1 MKRLLL
7 LSTLLLSS
15 LVVAQHHHVAPPI
28 IRGYEHPEQV
38 SDRQAW
44 LMQLIASTSS
54 DSDQDLTKKHAQLHR
69 RSAGLKE
76 FDLTLGE
83 FRNKYDH
90 LVANYNSTISVDHE
104 AGTSAFQQAAWTQ
117 LLRDIDQLVDDTV
130 GRLRNGLPPEEW
142 KAVDARVQG
151 VKSMMG
157 VTVPQPADDPSP
169 LSRLSGRSYYD
180 GGPAILPVQEIFDQ
194 QSYSGYSTY
203 TAIDTD
209 GTNWIQTV
217 YTMGSANVNG
227 CVFDQYHGQ
236 WQPPGCPAQHSF
248 YVTNQLNGSGPSNLH
263 QGTWSYAQYVNLSQ
277 SWQAPYQEG
286 VSIESFSG
294 GSISCNIIGT
304 FFAFSLHIYIQG
316 AYTFVKMTPG
326 TENSCFT
333 ALGQLYCNYD
343 TVTWCTPET
352 TPPDYN
358 PTGVNTVPKA
368 TPNPA
373 YYWLTEALC
382 FASSKGGT
390 LTCFGIANNGIP
402 GSDTVPRAACTKTR

>member
-1 MKRLLL
+1 MERKVRHEALGLLL
-7 LSTLLLSS
+7 VVS
-15 LVVAQHHHVAPPI
+15 LQCSPVLAETHHHVAPPI
-28 IRGYEHPEQV
+28 IKGYEHPEQIT
-38 SDRQAW
+38 DRQAW

-54 DSDQDLTKKHAQLHR
+54 DTDQDLTKKHAQLHR
-69 RSAGLKE
+69 RSSGLE
-76 FDLTLGE
+76 GFDLTLDE
-83 FRNKYDH
+83 FRKNHDR
-90 LVANYNSTISVDHE
+90 LVANYNATISVDRE
-104 AGTSAFQQAAWTQ
+104 AGASAFQQAAWTQ

-130 GRLRNGLPPEEW
+130 GRLRDGLPPEEW
-142 KAVDARVQG
+142 KAVDVRVQG

-169 LSRLSGRSYYD
+169 LSRLPGHRYYD

-277 SWQAPYQEG
+277 SWQAPYQKG
-286 VSIESFSG
+286 VSIASSSG
-294 GSISCNIIGT
+294 GYISCNIIGT
-304 FFAFSLHIYIQG
+304 FFAFSVSEVFRIATTYRGPPVSVHFDVCYWGSVACSSGTPTCTSGVGFI
-316 AYTFVKMTPG
+316 FVPSCPNYVAAEFLVANGICLPVALKMTAASGPG
-326 TENSCFT
+326 P
-333 ALGQLYCNYD
+333 CN
-343 TVTWCTPET
+343 
-352 TPPDYN
+352 
-358 PTGVNTVPKA
+358 
-368 TPNPA
+368 
-373 YYWLTEALC
+373 
-382 FASSKGGT
+382 
-390 LTCFGIANNGIP
+390 
-402 GSDTVPRAACTKTR
+402 